1 MFRYLYA
8 HEKLSTSVRILAT
21 GEGDIRS
28 RLQVVFN
35 EFQTLQS
42 KDFPLELQ
50 KDYSWIIKELTKRE
64 PKYHFDIIDNPFDE
78 NQMNYLE
85 WKKDGS
91 LIYNLRRMKNRTGS
105 RIAKKVCDLHDS
117 IQLAYEE
124 YRLVLRK
131 S

>member
-1 MFRYLYA
+1 MFPYLYA
-8 HEKLSTSVRILAT
+8 HEKLSTSVRILAI

-28 RLQVVFN
+28 RLQGAFN
-35 EFQTLQS
+35 EFHTLQS
-42 KDFPLELQ
+42 KDIPPELQ
-50 KDYSWIIKELTKRE
+50 KDYAWIIKELTKRE
-64 PKYHFDIIDNPFDE
+64 PKYQFDTIDNPFDE

-91 LIYNLRRMKNRTGS
+91 LLYNLRRMKNRTGS
-105 RIAKKVCDLHDS
+105 RIAKKVCDLQDS

-124 YRLVLRK
+124 YRLELRK